1 MGRKGGSLSL
11 GWCDE
16 EDYDGR
22 RAVWSLVCLLCNFG
36 RYEMV
41 SVAHGVE
48 VVESGVEK
56 GGDEGGRGLSLRIGK

>member
-1 MGRKGGSLSL
+1 
-11 GWCDE
+11 
-16 EDYDGR
+16 
-22 RAVWSLVCLLCNFG
+22 
-36 RYEMV
+36 MV